1 MYWSAFTNRSLDLLI
16 RPQIYISPVFV
27 VNIRLDINP
36 LDCLNWSIV
45 SIPVVRTRFKVKKP
59 MTGVLK
65 CLFVIVGRD
74 SPCCCH
80 LKLYLT
86 ICNVTSTLFCFDVYD
101 ALVIQKRLNQLYESW
116 FLCAVLIW
124 LQLFQCRLK
133 VVDFLRTV
141 YTFQLLRLDQF
152 QDTWL
157 ECFGKRR
164 KQFDQNASAG

>member
-1 MYWSAFTNRSLDLLI
+1 MDWSAFTNRSLDLLI

-36 LDCLNWSIV
+36 LDCLNRSIV

-86 ICNVTSTLFCFDVYD
+86 ICNVTSTLFF
-101 ALVIQKRLNQLYESW
+101 
-116 FLCAVLIW
+116 VLMSMMHW
-124 LQLFQCRLK
+124 LFK
-133 VVDFLRTV
+133 
-141 YTFQLLRLDQF
+141 
-152 QDTWL
+152 
-157 ECFGKRR
+157 
-164 KQFDQNASAG
+164 NA